1 MKKLSAKFH
10 LAMGLTSIV
19 LSLML
24 IAIFLNLIPDRRQA
38 VIDGR
43 AALSESIAASSSLFL
58 QNRDLPSIRKNI
70 EFILSRND
78 SINAAWI
85 KRDNDRSGVVVGDST
100 LVDMHSTHTESTDS
114 IIILPI
120 LQRQRQWGTIT
131 LYFSPVDGVSMLD
144 KVRNSRL
151 SLVALCAIAGFILF
165 YIYLGKML
173 KELNPSQAV
182 PGRVR
187 AALDTLAEALLVVDK
202 KSNVVLANLAFQNI
216 TGGAAEQLIGRK
228 ANSFDW
234 HIGESLP
241 EGDEPTNTDLDFPW
255 QTALKSGEPLFR
267 QMIWL
272 RDKDAHW
279 HKFIVNCSPIMS
291 SGSASG
297 VLISLDDVT
306 ELEEKEAE
314 LRMARDEA
322 EQANVAKSEFLS
334 NMSHEIRTPMTAIL
348 GFTEVLKRGTGRA
361 SADWKKHLNTIS
373 SSGNHLL
380 ELINDVLD
388 LSKVE
393 SGALEVEQIDCR
405 PYAVANDVLQ
415 VLRVKAQEKG
425 IDATL
430 QIVSDLPEV
439 IQSDSSRLR
448 QIITNLTGNA
458 IKFTEQGGVTI
469 ALRLVDD
476 TDAPVIAIDVSDT
489 GIGMTDKQQ
498 SAVFQP
504 FVQADASITRRFGGT
519 GLGLSISRKLAR
531 AMGGDITLRS
541 EAGKGTTFT
550 ALIPTGSLS
559 GVDMLT
565 PEQVL
570 ATIDSIDSSV
580 QQSWEFPDSRVLIV
594 DDAAENRELL
604 TLVLQDLGIET
615 ETAENGAIGLEMAL
629 AGNYDVVLSD
639 IQMPVMD
646 GYQATKAMRDAGLT
660 LPIVALTANAMQ
672 GFEEKI
678 LAVGFSNYMTK
689 PIDIDALTQLLAK
702 LLNGTAVDR
711 PATDEPEEVPTNAAP
726 ETLAEQPTPD
736 APIYSR
742 LADKQAFAP
751 IISRFVEQLPADIAE
766 LENAAGNNDHAKIA
780 ATAHRLKGSG
790 GTVGFDAFFEPAKQ
804 LESAAKAQDASAMQ
818 QAMTALIQVARRAQ
832 SGKPTVGKPD
842 SSSPKI
848 QSPSTIST
856 ISTNDATN
864 DADTPVRN
872 SLIERNPQMQGIV
885 DKFLPRLEEQLRS
898 MEKALEERDY
908 PELAQLAHWLKGSGG
923 TVGYDVFTD
932 PAARLEQY
940 AKTTEHEAA
949 EQALAEIRQYALRI
963 QRSGDDGNHGQLE
976 SA

>member
-43 AALSESIAASSSLFL
+43 AALSESIAASSSLFQ
-58 QNRDLPSIRKNI
+58 QNRDLPSIRKNL
-70 EFILSRND
+70 EFILQRNK
-78 SINAAWI
+78 SIQAAWI
-85 KRDNDRSGVVVGDST
+85 KRDNDRNGVIVGDSSA
-100 LVDMHSTHTESTDS
+100 VDQESVSTESTES
-114 IIILPI
+114 VIILPI
-120 LQRQRQWGTIT
+120 LQRERQWGTIT
-131 LYFSPVDGVSMLD
+131 LYFDSIDGVTWLD

-151 SLVALCAIAGFILF
+151 SLVALCALAGFGLF

-216 TGGAAEQLIGRK
+216 TGISAEKLIGVK
-228 ANSFDW
+228 AGTFDW
-234 HIGESLP
+234 HIGESMP
-241 EGDEPTNTDLDFPW
+241 QDGEAGNTDQAFPW
-255 QTALKSGEPLFR
+255 QTALKTGDAMFR

-272 RDKDAHW
+272 RDKDAQW

-291 SGSASG
+291 SGSAGG

-306 ELEEKEAE
+306 ELEEKEAQ
-314 LRMARDEA
+314 LRMARDDA
-322 EQANVAKSEFLS
+322 EQANRAKSEFLS

-361 SADWKKHLNTIS
+361 SSDWKKHLNTIS

-425 IDATL
+425 IDASLKIET
-430 QIVSDLPEV
+430 DLPEI

-469 ALRLVDD
+469 GLRFIDD
-476 TDAPVIAIDVSDT
+476 KKAPMIAFDVSDT

-498 SAVFQP
+498 AAVFDP

-531 AMGGDITLRS
+531 AMGGDITLKS

-550 ALIPTGSLS
+550 ALIPTGTIDE
-559 GVDMLT
+559 VRILT
-565 PEQVL
+565 ADEVL
-570 ATIDSIDSSV
+570 EAIDSIESTEL
-580 QQSWEFPDSRVLIV
+580 QSWEFPPSRILVV

-604 TLVLQDLGIET
+604 TLVLQDLGIDT
-615 ETAENGAIGLEMAL
+615 ETAENGAIGLEKARE
-629 AGNYDVVLSD
+629 GNYDVILSD

-646 GYQATKAMRDAGLT
+646 GYEATSAMRKAGLT

-672 GFEEKI
+672 GFEERI
-678 LAVGFSNYMTK
+678 LSVGFSHYMTK
-689 PIDIDALTQLLAK
+689 PIDIDKLTQLLAK
-702 LLNGTAVDR
+702 LLNGKPIDK
-711 PATDEPEEVPTNAAP
+711 PADEALDEAP
-726 ETLAEQPTPD
+726 ANDFQHDSEPD
-736 APIYSR
+736 DASPIYSR
-742 LADKQAFAP
+742 LANKPAFEP
-751 IISRFVEQLPADIAE
+751 IISRFVAQLPADIAE
-766 LENAAGNNDHAKIA
+766 LQQAASNDDHAQIA

-804 LESAAKAQDASAMQ
+804 LESAAKAQDSGAIV
-818 QAMTALIQVARRAQ
+818 QAMTQLIDVATRARA
-832 SGKPTVGKPD
+832 GIAADTATVPTA
-842 SSSPKI
+842 
-848 QSPSTIST
+848 STVQT
-856 ISTNDATN
+856 IGANDAMQV
-864 DADTPVRN
+864 ADTPIRN
-872 SLIERNPQMQGIV
+872 KLLERNPQMRGIV
-885 DKFLPRLEEQLRS
+885 EKFLPRLEEQLRS
-898 MEKALEERDY
+898 MEKALEARDY
-908 PELAQLAHWLKGSGG
+908 PDLAQLAHWLKGSGG
-923 TVGYDVFTD
+923 TVGYDVFTE

-940 AKTTEHEAA
+940 AKRDEHEGAT
-949 EQALAEIRQYALRI
+949 QALAEIRRCALKI
-963 QRSGDDGNHGQLE
+963 QRPGNDESPTHQE

>member
-43 AALSESIAASSSLFL
+43 ASLSESIAASSSLFL
-58 QNRDLPSIRKNI
+58 QNRDLPSIRKNL
-70 EFILSRND
+70 EFILQRND
-78 SINAAWI
+78 ELLAAWI
-85 KRDNDRSGVVVGDST
+85 KRETDRAGVIVGDSA
-100 LVDMHSTHTESTDS
+100 VIDEDSTHTESTDS
-114 IIILPI
+114 VIVLPI

-131 LYFSPVDGVSMLD
+131 LYFAPVDGVTWLD

-151 SLVALCAIAGFILF
+151 SLVALCALAGFGLF

-202 KSNVVLANLAFQNI
+202 KSNVVLANLAFQDI
-216 TGGAAEQLIGRK
+216 TGNPVEKLIGRK
-228 ANSFDW
+228 ASSFDW
-234 HIGESLP
+234 HIGEAMPQDGES
-241 EGDEPTNTDLDFPW
+241 GNTNQDFPW
-255 QTALKSGEPLFR
+255 QTALKTGDALFR

-272 RDKDAHW
+272 RDKDSQW

-291 SGSASG
+291 SGSAGG

-306 ELEEKEAE
+306 ELEEKEAQ
-314 LRMARDEA
+314 LRMARDDA
-322 EQANVAKSEFLS
+322 EQANRAKSEFLS

-361 SADWKKHLNTIS
+361 SNDWKKHLNTIS

-425 IDATL
+425 IDAKLT
-430 QIVSDLPEV
+430 VETELPEV

-469 ALRLVDD
+469 ALRFIDD
-476 TDAPVIAIDVSDT
+476 ANKPMVAIDVSDT

-498 SAVFQP
+498 AAVFDP

-550 ALIPTGSLS
+550 ALIPTGAIDEVSMLS
-559 GVDMLT
+559 A
-565 PEQVL
+565 EEVL
-570 ATIDSIDSSV
+570 EAIENIETTEH
-580 QQSWEFPDSRVLIV
+580 QTWEFPPSKVLVV

-604 TLVLQDLGIET
+604 TLVLQDLGIGT
-615 ETAENGAIGLEMAL
+615 ETAENGAIGLEKAL
-629 AGNYDVVLSD
+629 EGNYDVILSD

-646 GYQATKAMRDAGLT
+646 GYQATEAMRKAGLT

-678 LAVGFSNYMTK
+678 LAVGFSHYMTK
-689 PIDIDALTQLLAK
+689 PIDIDKLTQLLAK
-702 LLNGTAVDR
+702 LLNGKAVDT
-711 PATDEPEEVPTNAAP
+711 PAEAAP
-726 ETLAEQPTPD
+726 AVETVEAVQTDD
-736 APIYSR
+736 ASPIYSR
-742 LADKQAFAP
+742 LASKPAFEP
-751 IISRFVEQLPADIAE
+751 IITRFVEQLPADIAE
-766 LENAAGNNDHAKIA
+766 LQQAASNDDHAQIA

-804 LESAAKAQDASAMQ
+804 LESAAKAQDNEAVRL
-818 QAMTALIQVARRAQ
+818 AMTQLIDVAGRARTG
-832 SGKPTVGKPD
+832 SPAEIDETSTTSTVPV
-842 SSSPKI
+842 
-848 QSPSTIST
+848 ISAK
-856 ISTNDATN
+856 DAVL
-864 DADTPVRN
+864 DADKPIRN
-872 SLIERNPQMQGIV
+872 TLLEKNPQMRGIV
-885 DKFLPRLEEQLRS
+885 EKFLPRLEEQLRS
-898 MEKALEERDY
+898 MEKALGARDY

-923 TVGYDVFTD
+923 TVGYDVFTE
-932 PAARLEQY
+932 PAAQLEQY
-940 AKTTEHEAA
+940 AKLDEHEGATA
-949 EQALAEIRQYALRI
+949 ALAEIRRCASKI
-963 QRSGDDGNHGQLE
+963 QRPGNDESPGQ
-976 SA
+976 SASA

>member
-43 AALSESIAASSSLFL
+43 ASLSESIAASSSLFL
-58 QNRDLPSIRKNI
+58 QNRDLPSIRKNL
-70 EFILSRND
+70 EFILQRND
-78 SINAAWI
+78 ELLAAWI
-85 KRDNDRSGVVVGDST
+85 KRETDRAGVIVGDSA
-100 LVDMHSTHTESTDS
+100 VIDEDSTHTESTDS
-114 IIILPI
+114 VIVLPI

-131 LYFSPVDGVSMLD
+131 LYFAPVDGVTWLD

-151 SLVALCAIAGFILF
+151 SLVALCALAGFGLF

-202 KSNVVLANLAFQNI
+202 KSNVVLANLAFQDI
-216 TGGAAEQLIGRK
+216 TGNPVEKLIGRK
-228 ANSFDW
+228 ASSFDW
-234 HIGESLP
+234 HIGEAMPQDGES
-241 EGDEPTNTDLDFPW
+241 GNTNQDFPW
-255 QTALKSGEPLFR
+255 QTALKTGDALFR

-272 RDKDAHW
+272 RDKDSQW

-291 SGSASG
+291 SGSAGG

-306 ELEEKEAE
+306 ELEEKEAQ
-314 LRMARDEA
+314 LRMARDDA
-322 EQANVAKSEFLS
+322 EQANRAKSEFLS

-361 SADWKKHLNTIS
+361 SNDWKKHLNTIS

-425 IDATL
+425 IDAKLT
-430 QIVSDLPEV
+430 VETELPEV

-469 ALRLVDD
+469 ALRFIDD
-476 TDAPVIAIDVSDT
+476 ANKPMVAIDVSDT

-498 SAVFQP
+498 AAVFDP

-550 ALIPTGSLS
+550 ALIPTGAIDEVSMLS
-559 GVDMLT
+559 A
-565 PEQVL
+565 EEVL
-570 ATIDSIDSSV
+570 EAIENIETTEH
-580 QQSWEFPDSRVLIV
+580 QTWEFPPSKVLVV

-604 TLVLQDLGIET
+604 TLVLQDLGIGT
-615 ETAENGAIGLEMAL
+615 ETAENGAIGLEKAL
-629 AGNYDVVLSD
+629 EGNYDVILSD

-646 GYQATKAMRDAGLT
+646 GYQATEAMRKAGLT

-678 LAVGFSNYMTK
+678 LAVGFSHYMTK
-689 PIDIDALTQLLAK
+689 PIDIDKLTQLLAK
-702 LLNGTAVDR
+702 LLNGKAVDT
-711 PATDEPEEVPTNAAP
+711 PAEAAP
-726 ETLAEQPTPD
+726 AVETVEAVQTDD
-736 APIYSR
+736 ASPIYSR
-742 LADKQAFAP
+742 LASKPAFEP
-751 IISRFVEQLPADIAE
+751 IITRFVEQLPADIAE
-766 LENAAGNNDHAKIA
+766 LQQAASNDDHAQIA

-804 LESAAKAQDASAMQ
+804 LESAAKAQDNEAVRL
-818 QAMTALIQVARRAQ
+818 AMTQLIDVAGRARTG
-832 SGKPTVGKPD
+832 SPAEIDETSTTSTV
-842 SSSPKI
+842 SV
-848 QSPSTIST
+848 ISAK
-856 ISTNDATN
+856 DAVL
-864 DADTPVRN
+864 DADKPIRN
-872 SLIERNPQMQGIV
+872 TLLEKNPQMRGIV
-885 DKFLPRLEEQLRS
+885 EKFLPRLEEQLRS
-898 MEKALEERDY
+898 MEKALGARDY

-923 TVGYDVFTD
+923 TVGYDVFTE
-932 PAARLEQY
+932 PAAQLEQY
-940 AKTTEHEAA
+940 AKLDEHEGATA
-949 EQALAEIRQYALRI
+949 ALAEIRRCASKI
-963 QRSGDDGNHGQLE
+963 QRPGNDESPGQ
-976 SA
+976 SASA